1 MGMLRYI
8 FLLELGLQ
16 NFRCMQGNTIERPQK
31 KLRKHLTR
39 QGLDPE
45 DFDFVSF
52 DWAEGLFLDNLF
64 SKPTELSILYKCK
77 EIDIRT

>member
-1 MGMLRYI
+1 MNAGEHYR
-8 FLLELGLQ
+8 
-16 NFRCMQGNTIERPQK
+16 TAIEEVK
-31 KLRKHLTR
+31 KTLTR

-52 DWAEGLFLDNLF
+52 DWPEGLFLDNLF
-64 SKPTELSILYKCK
+64 SKPTELSIWYKCK